1 MKIDNLTRSDLAECF
16 GVSAEAIRQMINNG
30 MPHKG
35 GKFTLPACIQWRVA
49 RAGGK
54 AEDKAP
60 DGDAWLA
67 EFRKQKA
74 MTARLQRLKMKG
86 ALVDAEAAE
95 AVIREAV
102 GAAKT
107 ALLAVPRKMAGRIC
121 GLDPREIE
129 AQLTD
134 EIREILTR
142 LANRKIPREIQDAG
156 IEIEEAEEDPIE
168 TPKRRARRVAPARKT
183 DRQRVGGTASR
194 PGRNDKRGSRSV
206 AK

>member
-1 MKIDNLTRSDLAECF
+1 MKIDNLSGSELALCF
-16 GVSAEAIRQMINNG
+16 GTSNASISQFKKAG
-30 MPHKG
+30 MPTKG
-35 GKFTLPACIQWRVA
+35 GKFNLPACIQWRVS

-54 AEDKAP
+54 VEDKAP

-86 ALVDAEAAE
+86 SLVDAESAE

-107 ALLAVPRKMAGRIC
+107 ALLAIPRKMAGRIC

-129 AQLTD
+129 AQLAD
-134 EIREILTR
+134 EIREILMR
-142 LANRKIPREIQDAG
+142 LASRKIPREIQDA
-156 IEIEEAEEDPIE
+156 IEIEAAEEDPDE
-168 TPKRRARRVAPARKT
+168 TPKRRARSVATTGKA
-183 DRQRVGGTASR
+183 DRQRVGGKASR
-194 PGRNDKRGSRSV
+194 PGRNDKRGSRRV